1 MLFSTF
7 GFAQDTLQQPLSFVQ
22 EMPTYIG
29 GEDAMMQLIFDNV
42 IYPEYEKSMNIQG
55 SVYVKFIVEKDGTP
69 THFEVTKGV
78 GDGPGLDSAA
88 LHACKQLGKFNPGTQ
103 NGVPQRV
110 YLTIPIK
117 FELDDL
123 GDLNEAL
130 STSELKQIQK
140 DAELL
145 CDLFFKMVAA
155 EKSHDREKI
164 KELSAEADHLT
175 ALIYANYTKGGVNA
189 AKELQKLIEPCFELA
204 MPIKFSLADD
214 YEDPAQERLSR
225 SDLKQIKKDGKYI
238 CDMMFQMI
246 EAQRAGDQVKIE
258 KLTAEF
264 EKEAAI
270 LEKRYPKDSARED
283 RLEDIVQPCL
293 EEAMKAAMGK

>member
-1 MLFSTF
+1 MKNKILLFVIAFLPLFST
-7 GFAQDTLQQPLSFVQ
+7 AQDTLQQPLSFVQ

-88 LHACKQLGKFNPGTQ
+88 LYACKQLGKFNPGTQ

-110 YLTIPIK
+110 YLTI
-117 FELDDL
+117 
-123 GDLNEAL
+123 
-130 STSELKQIQK
+130 
-140 DAELL
+140 
-145 CDLFFKMVAA
+145 
-155 EKSHDREKI
+155 
-164 KELSAEADHLT
+164 
-175 ALIYANYTKGGVNA
+175 
-189 AKELQKLIEPCFELA
+189 
-204 MPIKFSLADD
+204 PIKFSLADD

-283 RLEDIVQPCL
+283 RLEDTVQPCL

>member
-1 MLFSTF
+1 
-7 GFAQDTLQQPLSFVQ
+7 
-22 EMPTYIG
+22 
-29 GEDAMMQLIFDNV
+29 
-42 IYPEYEKSMNIQG
+42 
-55 SVYVKFIVEKDGTP
+55 
-69 THFEVTKGV
+69 
-78 GDGPGLDSAA
+78 
-88 LHACKQLGKFNPGTQ
+88 
-103 NGVPQRV
+103 
-110 YLTIPIK
+110 
-117 FELDDL
+117 
-123 GDLNEAL
+123 
-130 STSELKQIQK
+130 
-140 DAELL
+140 
-145 CDLFFKMVAA
+145 
-155 EKSHDREKI
+155 
-164 KELSAEADHLT
+164 
-175 ALIYANYTKGGVNA
+175 
-189 AKELQKLIEPCFELA
+189 

-214 YEDPAQERLSR
+214 YEDPGQERLSR